1 MIWAFIVEIPL
12 EPTGW
17 PEDAIYDALVKD
29 WSIYQRENGHKTS
42 TDDVLT
48 AWYAAENM
56 GYRAPERY
64 LDLGCGIGS
73 VLLLT
78 SHALRPRF
86 SLGIEA
92 QTQSALMAQK
102 SVAQLPTDL
111 AIEVRHSDFRSAVDG
126 DLSGTFDLV
135 TGSPPYFPVGTG
147 TMSKDYQRSAC
158 RFELRGGVEAYC
170 AAAADAMSETGIF
183 ILVHQTEWNE
193 RVLKVADQT
202 NLELQSQLNVLMRE
216 DRDRPFLSVYCFGK
230 TKATPTYDGFAIR
243 TASGKI
249 TERYKNARAQI
260 DLTTVE

>member
-1 MIWAFIVEIPL
+1 MDIPL

-17 PEDAIYDALVKD
+17 PEDATYDALVAN

-48 AWYAAENM
+48 AWYAAKNM
-56 GYRAPERY
+56 GLRAPNRY

-78 SHALRPRF
+78 SHALRPQL
-86 SLGIEA
+86 SIGIEA
-92 QTQSALMAQK
+92 QAQSALMAQK
-102 SVAQLPTDL
+102 TVSQLPTDL
-111 AIEVRHSDFRSAVDG
+111 SIEVMHSDFRSVIDTKLRG
-126 DLSGTFDLV
+126 SFELV

-170 AAAADAMSETGIF
+170 VSAAEAMSETGTF

-193 RVLKVADQT
+193 RVLKAAEQA
-202 NLELQSQLNVLMRE
+202 ELYLQNQLNVLMRE
-216 DRDRPFLSVYCFGK
+216 DRDRPFLSVYCFRK
-230 TKATPTYDGFAIR
+230 TKAVPSYDGFAIR
-243 TASGKI
+243 TAAGRI
-249 TERYKNARAQI
+249 TERYKSARAEI
-260 DLTTVE
+260 GLNTVE

>member
-1 MIWAFIVEIPL
+1 MIGTFLVDIPL

-17 PEDAIYDALVKD
+17 PEDAIYDALVAN

-48 AWYAAENM
+48 AWYAAKNM
-56 GYRAPERY
+56 NPRTPNRY

-78 SHALRPRF
+78 SHALRPKY

-92 QTQSALMAQK
+92 QAQSALMAQK
-102 SVAQLPTDL
+102 SVSKLPTDL
-111 AIEVRHSDFRSAVDG
+111 SIQIIHSDFRAAIDAERSRC
-126 DLSGTFDLV
+126 FDLV

-170 AAAADAMSETGIF
+170 ASAAQAMSETGSF

-193 RVLKVADQT
+193 RVLKAAKQA
-202 NLELQSQLNVLMRE
+202 ELYLHSQLNVLMRE
-216 DRDRPFLSVYCFGK
+216 DRDRPFLSVYCFRRA
-230 TKATPTYDGFAIR
+230 KAVPTYDGFAIR
-243 TASGKI
+243 TASGRI
-249 TERYKNARAQI
+249 TERYKSARAEI
-260 DLTTVE
+260 GLNTVE